1 MGWPDALGAVGAALI
16 VLAYFL
22 NQQRR
27 LASEDWRYPATNLA
41 GAVLILVSLW
51 HEPNL
56 PSIAIEAFWV
66 LISLY
71 GIARSLR
78 GRARRFSG

>member
-1 MGWPDALGAVGAALI
+1 LGWPDALGAAGAALI

-27 LASEDWRYPATNLA
+27 LASDDWRYPATNLA
-41 GAVLILVSLW
+41 GALLILVSLGY
-51 HEPNL
+51 EPNL
-56 PSIAIEAFWV
+56 PSILIEAFWV
-66 LISLY
+66 AISLY

-78 GRARRFSG
+78 GRTRR

>member
-1 MGWPDALGAVGAALI
+1 LGWPDALGAAGAALI

-27 LASEDWRYPATNLA
+27 LASDDWRYPATNLA
-41 GAVLILVSLW
+41 GALLILVSLRY
-51 HEPNL
+51 EPNL
-56 PSIAIEAFWV
+56 PSILIEAFWV
-66 LISLY
+66 AISLY

-78 GRARRFSG
+78 GRTRR

>member
-1 MGWPDALGAVGAALI
+1 MSWPDALGAVGAALI
-16 VLAYFL
+16 ILAYFL

-27 LASEDWRYPATNLA
+27 LSSEDWRYPATNLA

-51 HEPNL
+51 YEPNL
-56 PSIAIEAFWV
+56 PSVIIESFWV

-71 GIARSLR
+71 GIARSRR
-78 GRARRFSG
+78 GRTRW

>member
-1 MGWPDALGAVGAALI
+1 MNLQWYDWVGLLGTALI

-22 NQQRR
+22 LQAER
-27 LASEDWRYPATNLA
+27 LHGNRLPYQFLNLLGAS
-41 GAVLILVSLW
+41 GVLVSLW
-51 HEPNL
+51 GGFN
-56 PSIAIEAFWV
+56 IAVFLLESVWV

-78 GRARRFSG
+78 GGLS

>member
-1 MGWPDALGAVGAALI
+1 MAWPDALGALGAGVI
-16 VLAYFL
+16 ILAYFL

-27 LASEDWRYPATNLA
+27 LASEDWRYPALNLS
-41 GAVLILVSLW
+41 GALLILISLW

-56 PSIAIEAFWV
+56 PSIVIEAFWV

-71 GIARSLR
+71 GLLR
-78 GRARRFSG
+78 NRRVPS